1 MKCKVV
7 KVNEVSTVKKSG
19 DGKELR
25 KQDVMVADETGSSR
39 LVLWEDDVNSLEEG
53 TSYCLVNMGCV
64 NMVQL
69 SISLS
74 LQKAPR
80 KWLLI

>member
-25 KQDVMVADETGSSR
+25 KQDVMVDETGSSR
-39 LVLWEDDVNSLEEG
+39 LVLWEDDVNSLEG
-53 TSYCLVNMGCV
+53 GRRT
-64 NMVQL
+64 
-69 SISLS
+69 
-74 LQKAPR
+74 A
-80 KWLLI
+80 W

>member
-39 LVLWEDDVNSLEEG
+39 LVLWEDDVNSLEG
-53 TSYCLVNMGCV
+53 GRRT
-64 NMVQL
+64 
-69 SISLS
+69 
-74 LQKAPR
+74 A
-80 KWLLI
+80 W